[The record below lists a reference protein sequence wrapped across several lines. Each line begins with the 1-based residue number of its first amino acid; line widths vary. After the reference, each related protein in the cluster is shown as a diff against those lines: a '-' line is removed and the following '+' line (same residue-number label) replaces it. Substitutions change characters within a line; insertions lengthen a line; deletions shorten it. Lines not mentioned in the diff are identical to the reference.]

1 MRILAR
7 IVGLALRHKWSLLG
21 AYLFMAGATT
31 AYLFLPKLVGGAVDE
46 MAGYADGQSVD
57 NSAMMTTALL
67 ILGLGALRGLLAFG
81 QTYMGEYLGLVVVY
95 ELRNRFYD
103 HVQHLS
109 FGFHDRQHTGNLM
122 SRAITDIEA
131 MRMFVGSGLV
141 RSPYFLVLAA
151 IVSVLML
158 RLDWRLGLVGMSFMP
173 AVAVISVA
181 VRLRLGRLWRKIQEE
196 MGDLSTS
203 LQENLSGVRV
213 VKSFA
218 AEEHEK
224 AKFNDDSG
232 EVRRDMVKAARLQA
246 VNSSF
251 ILGMYLLAM
260 ALIILYGGSRV
271 IDGHITVGELVQFLI
286 YLQILNQPIRHS
298 GMMVNNIARAISA
311 GHRLFEVI
319 DTRSAVREA
328 KGATE
333 MPKVRGHVRFDNVS
347 FSYGGETEVLRGIN
361 IDARRGQVVALL
373 GAPGSGKST
382 TTNLLPRFY
391 DVTSGRVTIDGMD
404 IRDVTLKSLR
414 RNIGIVQQDVFLFAT
429 SLKEN
434 IAYGREDSTMEE
446 IVEAAKVAQL
456 HDFIEQ
462 LDGGYDTV
470 IGERGATLSG
480 GQRQRMAIA
489 RAVLLDP
496 PVLILDDSSS
506 SVDAGTEEL
515 IRKGMESVMKGRTTF
530 VIAHRLSTVHR
541 ADQILVM
548 DKGEIVERGTHRE
561 LLVQGGLYHRIHE
574 LQLLPQEEIML
585 EIEVAGSAD
594 RWRGT

>member
-218 AEEHEK
+218 QEK
-224 AKFNDDSG
+224 AEGERFRKLSSEYLDDN
-232 EVRRDMVKAARLQA
+232 MTTARIQA
-246 VNSSF
+246 WMHPLVAGVNELSLMLLLL
-251 ILGMYLLAM
+251 LGGYYLL
-260 ALIILYGGSRV
+260 
-271 IDGHITVGELVQFLI
+271 
-286 YLQILNQPIRHS
+286 
-298 GMMVNNIARAISA
+298 
-311 GHRLFEVI
+311 
-319 DTRSAVREA
+319 
-328 KGATE
+328 
-333 MPKVRGHVRFDNVS
+333 
-347 FSYGGETEVLRGIN
+347 GGEGSLS
-361 IDARRGQVVALL
+361 L
-373 GAPGSGKST
+373 G
-382 TTNLLPRFY
+382 
-391 DVTSGRVTIDGMD
+391 
-404 IRDVTLKSLR
+404 
-414 RNIGIVQQDVFLFAT
+414 
-429 SLKEN
+429 
-434 IAYGREDSTMEE
+434 
-446 IVEAAKVAQL
+446 
-456 HDFIEQ
+456 
-462 LDGGYDTV
+462 
-470 IGERGATLSG
+470 
-480 GQRQRMAIA
+480 
-489 RAVLLDP
+489 
-496 PVLILDDSSS
+496 
-506 SVDAGTEEL
+506 
-515 IRKGMESVMKGRTTF
+515 
-530 VIAHRLSTVHR
+530 
-541 ADQILVM
+541 
-548 DKGEIVERGTHRE
+548 
-561 LLVQGGLYHRIHE
+561 
-574 LQLLPQEEIML
+574 
-585 EIEVAGSAD
+585 
-594 RWRGT
+594 

>member
-7 IVGLALRHKWSLLG
+7 IVGLALRHKWMLLG

-81 QTYMGEYLGLVVVY
+81 QTYMGETLGLVVVY

-173 AVAVISVA
+173 AVAVISAV
-181 VRLRLGRLWRKIQEE
+181 VRLRLGRIWRKIQEE

-203 LQENLSGVRV
+203 LQENLTGVRV

-218 AEEHEK
+218 ADEHEK
-224 AKFNDDSG
+224 AKFNADSG
-232 EVRRDMVKAARLQA
+232 KVRRDMVQAARLQA
-246 VNSSF
+246 YNGSF

-260 ALIILYGGSRV
+260 ALIILYGGNRV
-271 IDGHITVGELVQFLI
+271 IDGHITIGELVQFLI

-328 KGATE
+328 KGANE
-333 MPKVRGHVRFDNVS
+333 MPRVRGHVRFDNVS
-347 FSYGGETEVLRGIN
+347 FSYDGETEVLRGIN

-414 RNIGIVQQDVFLFAT
+414 RNIGIVEQDVFLFAT
-429 SLKEN
+429 SIKEN

-515 IRKGMESVMKGRTTF
+515 IRKGMESVMRGRTTF

-541 ADQILVM
+541 ADQILVI

-574 LQLLPQEEIML
+574 LQLRPQEEIML
-585 EIEVAGSAD
+585 EIDVTGSPA

>member
-7 IVGLALRHKWSLLG
+7 IVGLALRHKWMLLG

-57 NSAMMTTALL
+57 NSAMVTTALL

-81 QTYMGEYLGLVVVY
+81 QTYMGETLGLVVVY

-141 RSPYFLVLAA
+141 RSPYFLVLATV
-151 IVSVLML
+151 VSVLML

-173 AVAVISVA
+173 AVAVISAV
-181 VRLRLGRLWRKIQEE
+181 VRLRLARIWRKIQED
-196 MGDLSTS
+196 MGDLSTA
-203 LQENLSGVRV
+203 LQENLTGVRV

-218 AEEHEK
+218 ADEYEK
-224 AKFNDDSG
+224 AKFNADSG

-260 ALIILYGGSRV
+260 ALIMLYGGSRV

-286 YLQILNQPIRHS
+286 YLQILNQPVRHS

-347 FSYGGETEVLRGIN
+347 FSYDGETEVLRGIN
-361 IDARRGQVVALL
+361 IDARQGQVVALL

-404 IRDVTLKSLR
+404 IRDMTLKSLR

-429 SLKEN
+429 SLKGN

-480 GQRQRMAIA
+480 GQRQRMALA

-515 IRKGMESVMKGRTTF
+515 IRKGMESVMRGRTTF

-574 LQLLPQEEIML
+574 LQLRPQEEIML